1 MTSHF
6 QSHHPPCCF
15 PFRDPFCSHLPHPR
29 GLARPGADGALF
41 LSPHVAQA
49 PRAACLRADEPSA
62 HGSARHLQGFLV
74 ALLMCIFRLQCLA
87 ADAMAAGPVLAEC
100 WCTAIA
106 DPRSAARYAAVAS
119 YTTQSVVSEKY
130 ARRVD
135 QPLFA
140 LPGLVVLQQWAPR
153 EK

>member
-1 MTSHF
+1 
-6 QSHHPPCCF
+6 
-15 PFRDPFCSHLPHPR
+15 
-29 GLARPGADGALF
+29 
-41 LSPHVAQA
+41 
-49 PRAACLRADEPSA
+49 
-62 HGSARHLQGFLV
+62 
-74 ALLMCIFRLQCLA
+74 MCIFRLQCLA

-153 EK
+153 EKNSIGTIIPEEVARRVIHRCTSEA